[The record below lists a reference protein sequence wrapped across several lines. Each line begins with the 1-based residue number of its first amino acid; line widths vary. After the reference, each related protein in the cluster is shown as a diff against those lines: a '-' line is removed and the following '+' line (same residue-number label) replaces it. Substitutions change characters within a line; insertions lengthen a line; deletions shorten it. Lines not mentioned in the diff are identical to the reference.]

1 MLSRLR
7 KIEGLTVKI
16 TQEMPITYN
25 IETDFLYEKGIEKEK
40 LRKDTLMVEKFLLES
55 RLNITRIAE
64 FVEVTEAF
72 VLSIQ
77 ERLIQEG
84 IIKRKIRKGK

>member
-1 MLSRLR
+1 
-7 KIEGLTVKI
+7 
-16 TQEMPITYN
+16 MPITYN

-84 IIKRKIRKGK
+84 IIKRKIRKDK